1 MSIHTCV
8 YLIGHSNGEARIRMS
23 WPEVEGLE
31 RVGGIET
38 VL

>member
-1 MSIHTCV
+1 MSTNICV
-8 YLIGHSNGEARIRMS
+8 YLVGHSNGEARIRMS
-23 WPEVEGLE
+23 WSEVEGLE